1 MADTL
6 GYKNSSDYFMLGLFS
21 YIDAMLDNSMEYLME
36 QLPLNT
42 DVKDALVSRSG
53 KMFPFLQSIECYELG
68 KFSCFE
74 DIIHELGLDS
84 DKISAF
90 YLDAVSWADSYK

>member
-42 DVKDALVSRSG
+42 DVKDALIHRSG
-53 KMFPFLQSIECYELG
+53 KMFPFLHSIECYELG
-68 KFSCFE
+68 EFACFE
-74 DIIHELGLDS
+74 DIIHELGLES
-84 DKISAF
+84 EKITAF
-90 YLDAVSWADSYK
+90 YLDAVTWADSYR